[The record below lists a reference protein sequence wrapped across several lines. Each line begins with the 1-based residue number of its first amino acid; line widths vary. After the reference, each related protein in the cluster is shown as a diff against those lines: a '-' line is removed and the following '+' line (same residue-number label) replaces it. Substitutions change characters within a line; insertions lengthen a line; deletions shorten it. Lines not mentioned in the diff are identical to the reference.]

1 MLVHFDKNL
10 AKKLEWFGGSRMG
23 KKAHRAGLVGQVV
36 AGVGFALDP
45 RPGASADHLGN
56 ANEAMG
62 TFGKSNM
69 RQVNTAVEYPSMVA
83 AGSHQAVLRKASI
96 PRLATTH
103 RRGLCCLDI
112 WCGFT
117 LSRITINRLSAQ
129 RMIDRCTNKLDLPK
143 AAIVCMHFAALRN
156 FVCVTINHS
165 LS

>member
-1 MLVHFDKNL
+1 MVRWITD
-10 AKKLEWFGGSRMG
+10 G

-36 AGVGFALDP
+36 AGVGFALDHP
-45 RPGASADHLGN
+45 PGASADHLGN

-103 RRGLCCLDI
+103 RGGCCLDI
-112 WCGFT
+112 WCGLT
-117 LSRITINRLSAQ
+117 LSRITIDRFSAQ
-129 RMIDRCTNKLDLPK
+129 QMIDRSTNKLDLPK
-143 AAIVCMHFAALRN
+143 AAMVAKVCMHFAALRN